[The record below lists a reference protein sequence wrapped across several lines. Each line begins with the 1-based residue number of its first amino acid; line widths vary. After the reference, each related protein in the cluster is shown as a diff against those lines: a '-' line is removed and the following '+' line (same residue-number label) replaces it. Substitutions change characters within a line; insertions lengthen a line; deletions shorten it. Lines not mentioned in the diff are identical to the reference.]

1 MKFTEKEKKY
11 LISAIESRMNI
22 MRKEITNEKE
32 LLSDKHYQKI
42 KSLISKITFTET
54 ISGTYFLM
62 VISTP
67 DFKVI

>member
-22 MRKEITNEKE
+22 MRKEITNKKE

-42 KSLISKITFTET
+42 KSLISKITF
-54 ISGTYFLM
+54 ILLM
-62 VISTP
+62 QIVMEITLLTP
-67 DFKVI
+67 SKIVQ

>member
-42 KSLISKITFTET
+42 KLR
-54 ISGTYFLM
+54 
-62 VISTP
+62 
-67 DFKVI
+67 